1 MRPLAATVD
10 RCLTTSRCRE
20 LNVSATGDRT
30 SRGWRTPELRKMRF
44 LLSENQSVDGQAV
57 SGTPYLEAQDL
68 MFAIDCHLLWQ
79 LPDWMA

>member
-10 RCLTTSRCRE
+10 
-20 LNVSATGDRT
+20 
-30 SRGWRTPELRKMRF
+30 
-44 LLSENQSVDGQAV
+44 QSVDGQAA
-57 SGTPYLEAQDL
+57 SGTRYLEAQDL